1 MLALC
6 YRLRADPLVKGPQW
20 TKCFDNSLFFVFYK
34 KVLQPINY
42 FFLEILFLFEHPF
55 FYLPFLKRMVLIKGS
70 KGRAEGPQWTKCLG
84 KFSLLC
90 FLEKGFCNPWSK
102 DFRNF
107 IFFCLSIFISSF
119 FERILSKGFDKGAE
133 GPQWTKCFCKPS
145 TILF

>member
-1 MLALC
+1 MNQMFLQPINYFILEFFILFWSSFFWRCGENVIQRFFIQRFLIKGGRSPQVQKCMLALC

-70 KGRAEGPQWTKCLG
+70 ERGPKALNEPNVWG
-84 KFSLLC
+84 NSL
-90 FLEKGFCNPWSK
+90 
-102 DFRNF
+102 
-107 IFFCLSIFISSF
+107 FFVF
-119 FERILSKGFDKGAE
+119 
-133 GPQWTKCFCKPS
+133 
-145 TILF
+145 